1 MQYDMMV
8 SVLCTT
14 YNHEKFIKDALDGIL
29 SQKTDFKYEVIV
41 HDDASTDNT
50 VNILHSYEREHPDCV
65 KLILQTEN
73 QFRKGRKI
81 SSEYMFP
88 LVQGKYIAFCEGDD
102 YWIDEYKLQ
111 KQIDFLEKHPEYS
124 MCMHNAYSINYET
137 GEQKKLD
144 TFPDSGTYDQEKQI
158 LTGLGTDF
166 PAFASYVLRTEFL
179 GEMPDFFIE
188 SRVLD
193 YPIRQ
198 YYANCGKVYYFSEP
212 MSVYR
217 VSTPN
222 SYMKQTTE
230 RQEFY
235 NQYTI
240 EMIRFFENLNNYTEN
255 KFQHIL
261 ESKLDSDYWGFCTSV
276 SESRGMELAIMKKLD
291 INRIKNYYKRLRLD
305 YVDESIKELYKK
317 REYIFIYGIS
327 RLAMICKEQLQ
338 NGRIQFGG
346 FVVSDNQMKPDMID
360 GEKVYYLS
368 DVLAQY
374 ENIGFVLAVQPVNVN
389 VIAQA
394 LKKRGVDQY
403 CVPYKLERMQS

>member
-1 MQYDMMV
+1 MEYATMV

-14 YNHEKFIKDALDGIL
+14 YNHEKFIRDALNGIL
-29 SQKTDFKYEVIV
+29 NQKTNFKYEVIV

-50 VNILHSYEREHPDCV
+50 VNILHSYEREYADCV
-65 KLILQTEN
+65 KLILQAEN
-73 QFRKGRKI
+73 QFQKGRNI
-81 SSEYMFP
+81 ALEYMFP
-88 LVQGKYIAFCEGDD
+88 LVRGKYIAFCEGDD
-102 YWIDEYKLQ
+102 YWVDEYKLQ
-111 KQIDFLEKHPEYS
+111 KQIDFLEANPEYS
-124 MCMHNAYSINYET
+124 MCMHNAYRLNYET

-158 LTGLGTDF
+158 LAGLGTDF

-179 GEMPDFFIE
+179 EKMPEFFME
-188 SRVLD
+188 AKVLD
-193 YPIRQ
+193 YPLRQ
-198 YYANCGKVYYFSEP
+198 YYANCGKIYYFSEP

-222 SYMKQTTE
+222 SYMKQTAKK
-230 RQEFY
+230 QEFY

-240 EMIRFFENLNNYTEN
+240 GMIRFFEKLNNYTGK

-261 ESKLDSDYWGFCTSV
+261 ESKIDSDYWGFCTSV
-276 SESRGMELAIMKKLD
+276 SENAGMRLAVAEKLD
-291 INRIKNYYKRLRLD
+291 INKIMSCYKKLRLD
-305 YVDESIKELYKK
+305 YLDECVQELYKES
-317 REYIFIYGIS
+317 RHLFIYGTS

-338 NGRIQFGG
+338 NGRLSFGG

-368 DVLAQY
+368 EVLARY

-389 VIAQA
+389 VIAQT

-403 CVPYKLERMQS
+403 CVPYT